1 MMEEIRIIAGNN
13 VSYAI
18 LPITPFAEKGK
29 RPRQLNSAYTNR
41 YAQAS
46 ESNYL
51 YVIDIL

>member
-18 LPITPFAEKGK
+18 LPVTPFAKKGK

-41 YAQAS
+41 YAALIK
-46 ESNYL
+46 YL
-51 YVIDIL
+51 LLQMNQYY